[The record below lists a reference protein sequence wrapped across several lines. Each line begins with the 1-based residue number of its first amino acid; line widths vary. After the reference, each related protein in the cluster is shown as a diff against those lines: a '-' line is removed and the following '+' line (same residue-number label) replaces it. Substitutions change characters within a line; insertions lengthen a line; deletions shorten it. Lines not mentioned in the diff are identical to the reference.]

1 MVVDGNDVKAIAG
14 ANVGNAVGISV
25 GVGINV
31 GVQVSVL
38 QTVISSQLHAC
49 IATSN
54 VYPSGHVNIR
64 VISPLVHKAYSTQSG
79 RGR

>member
-1 MVVDGNDVKAIAG
+1 MVVDGNDDKAIVG
-14 ANVGNAVGISV
+14 ANVGNSVGFSV
-25 GVGINV
+25 GVGGDV

-38 QTVISSQLHAC
+38 QTVISSQLQAC

-54 VYPSGHVNIR
+54 LYPSGHVSMR
-64 VISPLVHKAYSTQSG
+64 VISPLVHKAYSIHSG